1 MDWLKLCGYHVRLS
15 GKCEETA
22 RSDAKN
28 KQAARGSHR
37 AESRSCT
44 SSRSHREDRCAAALR
59 RCANARWSLQG
70 EIRSVLRRRR
80 ERLIVSTRTWT
91 KSLKQLQSLH
101 RYIVTSLHDCEYK
114 RVS

>member
-1 MDWLKLCGYHVRLS
+1 MDGLKLCGYHVRLS

-22 RSDAKN
+22 RSDAEN

-59 RCANARWSLQG
+59 RCANARWSLQE

-80 ERLIVSTRTWT
+80 ERLIVSTRTWI
-91 KSLKQLQSLH
+91 KSLQQLPRLH
-101 RYIVTSLHDCEYK
+101 RYMIASTSAFCNGATL
-114 RVS
+114 

>member
-1 MDWLKLCGYHVRLS
+1 MDGLKLCGYHVRLS

-80 ERLIVSTRTWT
+80 ERLIVSIRTFVL
-91 KSLKQLQSLH
+91 SLKQLQSLH
-101 RYIVTSLHDCEYK
+101 RYIVT
-114 RVS
+114 